1 MTDAEFVKPSM
12 VTEPP
17 AQFGG
22 KWTLDKAEDVV
33 TSAAKHPVEKAKW
46 VTTKWDRL

>member
-12 VTEPP
+12 VNEPP

-33 TSAAKHPVEKAKW
+33 KYARA
-46 VTTKWDRL
+46 